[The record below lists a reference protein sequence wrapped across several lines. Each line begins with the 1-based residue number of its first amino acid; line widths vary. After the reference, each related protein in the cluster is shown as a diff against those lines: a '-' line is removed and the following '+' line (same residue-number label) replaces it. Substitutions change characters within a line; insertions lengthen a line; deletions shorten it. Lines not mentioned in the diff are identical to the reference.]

1 MCGDPAFTE
10 ELLALK
16 VEETAMDNSHLDT
29 VSVLLTIF
37 TAVINYVS

>member
-1 MCGDPAFTE
+1 MYEDPAFTE

-29 VSVLLTIF
+29 VLLTIF
-37 TAVINYVS
+37 LRP